1 MKRIHLPL
9 LLAALLTL
17 FSCGS
22 TRYAGSGVKISEIR
36 EFAFLKPCAYMVL
49 YDTDGGYYN
58 QTNTDIA
65 TDIITS
71 VINAERFP
79 FTDVMEADYQGAD
92 NDALLWARNLQEI
105 SSRQVD
111 RLRVPKS
118 ILQRL
123 DAVDNRYG
131 IFIYSRGYTTTQEAY
146 DQEKTS
152 KATSKL
158 IDTAAEKL
166 TGIKNLTNPSGTYI
180 PNDPYGNEMV
190 CVVIDKQEQKVIYYA
205 KQTPTFA
212 SYPKDNVDVSNLLH
226 KLLKDFIR

>member
-1 MKRIHLPL
+1 MQDHYAHSLERPEIIPSVKRIHLPL

-17 FSCGS
+17 VSCGS

-65 TDIITS
+65 TNIITS
-71 VINAERFP
+71 V
-79 FTDVMEADYQGAD
+79 
-92 NDALLWARNLQEI
+92 
-105 SSRQVD
+105 
-111 RLRVPKS
+111 
-118 ILQRL
+118 
-123 DAVDNRYG
+123 
-131 IFIYSRGYTTTQEAY
+131 
-146 DQEKTS
+146 
-152 KATSKL
+152 
-158 IDTAAEKL
+158 
-166 TGIKNLTNPSGTYI
+166 IKNLTNPSGTYI
-180 PNDPYGNEMV
+180 PDDPYGNEMV